1 MQNIHMWLFLWI
13 FCLDRRYQQYT
24 RSPIFW
30 LKSSV
35 WSPLEILSQRSGQ
48 AEFSPLASFLSWRA
62 DLANMEDDV
71 PDDGGVEI
79 KSEKAYGE

>member
-1 MQNIHMWLFLWI
+1 MTFLLCFNIIYFSHVL
-13 FCLDRRYQQYT
+13 
-24 RSPIFW
+24 
-30 LKSSV
+30 